1 VLGRIQTHQ
10 WERVRTISK
19 FEEAN
24 IRSGQPKKK
33 KKKTKQKLALKKNPQ
48 LYQYQAGL
56 SGHVKKLMYGQLP
69 SHQEG

>member
-1 VLGRIQTHQ
+1 VDNQ
-10 WERVRTISK
+10 
-19 FEEAN
+19 
-24 IRSGQPKKK
+24 KKK
-33 KKKTKQKLALKKNPQ
+33 KKKPKQKLALKKNPQ